1 MEIGKNIKALRL
13 RRGLTQEEVAAR
25 VGVTGQAVSKWETSA
40 STPDIALLPELS
52 VCLGVNID
60 ELFSLS
66 DETRFERIENMFMLE
81 GRLLGEVFEDA
92 AGFLERRLVE
102 KPEDVRALTD
112 LAFLYNHRAE
122 YDHRY
127 AATLAAR
134 ALDLAPEDKRPWVAY
149 LEAMEARCGDEW
161 YDNNFDVTEFFKRF
175 LKRHPGNYLGLYAI
189 IENLLGDRRFDEA
202 IPYIENLRK
211 IKDDYQAIMYLGDVE
226 QGKGNIDAALK
237 LWNQGV
243 ERSPEKWQSWCDRA
257 DRLKKLDRIDDAL
270 NDYERAFEIQTPPR
284 LTDPLYSMEQ
294 LHELRGEYEKAAK
307 AFERIIK
314 CLRDEYET
322 PSAEEERL
330 VKEIERLR
338 GVCHGRP

>member
-25 VGVTGQAVSKWETSA
+25 VGVTGQAVSKWETAA

-66 DETRFERIENMFMLE
+66 DETKFERIENMCMLE

-102 KPEDVRALTD
+102 NPEDVRALTD
-112 LAFLYNHRAE
+112 LSYLYNHRAE

-134 ALDLAPEDKRPWVAY
+134 AMELAPEDKRPWVAY
-149 LEAMEARCGDEW
+149 LEAMEARFGDEW
-161 YDNNFDVTEFFKRF
+161 YDNNFEVIEFFKSF
-175 LKRHPGNYLGLYAI
+175 LKRHPGNYRGLYAI
-189 IENLLGDRRFDEA
+189 IENMLGDRRFDEA
-202 IPYIENLRK
+202 VPYIEKLRK
-211 IKDDYQAIMYLGDVE
+211 TKDDYQAIMYLGDVE
-226 QGKGNIDAALK
+226 QGRGNIDTALRF
-237 LWNQGV
+237 WNQGV
-243 ERSPEKWQSWCDRA
+243 EKSPEKWQSWCDRA
-257 DRLKKLDRIDDAL
+257 DRLKKLGRINDAL
-270 NDYERAFEIQTPPR
+270 GDYERAFEIQTPPR
-284 LTDPLYSMEQ
+284 LTDPLHSIAQ
-294 LHELRGEYEKAAK
+294 LHELSGEYEEAAK
-307 AFERIIK
+307 VLERIVK
-314 CLRDEYET
+314 CLREEYET

-330 VKEIERLR
+330 VREIERLR
-338 GVCHGRP
+338 GMADGK